1 MHEHE
6 SKTHFEQ
13 IPVETV
19 KKIAQELPAEELREA
34 DAIGDGAVNVETPD
48 KAASPRERW
57 HEVAQKVQQE
67 EDPQKMIGLVQ
78 QLIATF
84 DAEQAHKRLPHTR
97 DSRKQSGHSEKG
109 QS

>member
-1 MHEHE
+1 MHEP
-6 SKTHFEQ
+6 KTHFEQ

-19 KKIAQELPAEELREA
+19 KKIATNLPAKEFPE
-34 DAIGDGAVNVETPD
+34 DDTVGDNPVNAKTQNEST
-48 KAASPRERW
+48 SPQERW

-78 QLIATF
+78 ELIAAF
-84 DAEQAHKRLPHTR
+84 DDEQLHKRLARNQDTPKPSG
-97 DSRKQSGHSEKG
+97 DSGQG